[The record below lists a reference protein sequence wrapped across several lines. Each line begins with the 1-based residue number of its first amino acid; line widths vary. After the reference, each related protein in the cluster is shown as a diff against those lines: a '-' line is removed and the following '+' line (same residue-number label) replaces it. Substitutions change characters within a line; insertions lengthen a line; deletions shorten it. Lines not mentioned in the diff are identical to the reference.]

1 LGCYRDGV
9 EYSLTPA
16 EIRVLG
22 ALIEKENTVPE
33 TYPLSLNGLLVAC
46 NQKTSRYPVVEYQES
61 DVFQAIDGLRHLG
74 FAAEITGG
82 SRVAKYAQRFTE
94 KLNLG
99 RRETAILCV
108 LLLRGQQT
116 LGEIKGRTERIYSF
130 SDLEEVETVMN
141 KLAHRE
147 EGALV
152 QKFAPS
158 PGMKEARYGQ
168 TLGGFQEAAFAEA
181 PTPASHGGSG
191 LSDRVASLEAELI
204 ELRREVSELRARLES
219 VL

>member
-1 LGCYRDGV
+1 M

-16 EIRVLG
+16 EVRVLG
-22 ALIEKENTVPE
+22 SLIEKEQTVPE

-46 NQKTSRYPVVEYQES
+46 NQKSSRYPVVEYQES
-61 DVFQAIDGLRHLG
+61 DIYTALDGLRHLG

-99 RRETAILCV
+99 RRETGILCV

-116 LGEIKGRTERIYSF
+116 VGEIKGRCERIYAF
-130 SDLEEVETVMN
+130 SDLDEVELVLR
-141 KLAHRE
+141 KLMERE

-152 QKFAPS
+152 QRFPPS

-168 TLGGFQEAAFAEA
+168 TLGGFQEAAPAPAASA
-181 PTPASHGGSG
+181 PTGG
-191 LSDRVASLEAELI
+191 LADRVASLESELAA
-204 ELRREVSELRARLES
+204 LREEVASLRARLEA

>member
-1 LGCYRDGV
+1 V
-9 EYSLTPA
+9 EYSLTPP

-22 ALIEKENTVPE
+22 ALIEKEHTVPE
-33 TYPLSLNGLLVAC
+33 TYPLSLNSLLSAC
-46 NQKTSRYPVVEYQES
+46 NQKSSRYPVVDYDES
-61 DVFQAIDGLRHLG
+61 DVSGAIDGLRRLG
-74 FAAEITGG
+74 FAAEISGG
-82 SRVAKYAQRFTE
+82 ARVPKYAQRFIE

-116 LGEIKGRTERIYSF
+116 VGEIKGRCERIYGF
-130 SDLEEVETVMN
+130 SDLEEVELVLR
-141 KLAHRE
+141 KLMERA

-152 QKFAPS
+152 QKFAPA

-168 TLGGFQEAAFAEA
+168 TLGGFVEQAVADLTA
-181 PTPASHGGSG
+181 PSSAPVGGV
-191 LSDRVASLEAELI
+191 LADRVLSLEYEVANLREELNQ
-204 ELRREVSELRARLES
+204 LRAKLEA

>member
-1 LGCYRDGV
+1 V

-16 EIRVLG
+16 ELRVLG
-22 ALIEKENTVPE
+22 ALIEKEATVPE

-61 DVFQAIDGLRHLG
+61 DVYQAMDGLRHLG
-74 FAAEITGG
+74 FAAEISGG
-82 SRVAKYAQRFTE
+82 SRVKKYAQRFTE
-94 KLNLG
+94 KLNMG

-108 LLLRGQQT
+108 LMLRGQQT
-116 LGEIKGRTERIYSF
+116 PGEIKGRTERIYSF
-130 SDLEEVETVMN
+130 ADLEEVETVIHKLMN
-141 KLAHRE
+141 RE

-152 QKFAPS
+152 QKFAPA

-168 TLGGFQEAAFAEA
+168 TLGGFMEQSVAEPAAAA
-181 PTPASHGGSG
+181 PHGGGAMSERVSA
-191 LSDRVASLEAELI
+191 LESDLA
-204 ELRREVSELRARLES
+204 ELRREVADLRAKLDA